1 VDKGPICLVCDRKHY
16 IRSMLNASMEAI
28 EGNKLTVTRLQ
39 AVLQEKGEE
48 SKRLDW
54 DMEEY
59 RDVNQGEKL
68 DVKV

>member
-1 VDKGPICLVCDRKHY
+1 
-16 IRSMLNASMEAI
+16 MLNASMEAI
-28 EGNKLTVTRLQ
+28 EGNKHMVTRLQ
-39 AVLQEKGEE
+39 GMLQEKGEE